1 MNVEK
6 AIADLRLQLKV
17 VNQVIITFERLEA
30 IRERRRG
37 RPPKWL
43 EETRSRLNK
52 LPEARPLPKRQRT
65 AILQRNCGASE

>member
-17 VNQVIITFERLEA
+17 VNQVIITFERLAA

-43 EETRSRLNK
+43 KETRSRLNK
-52 LPEARPLPKRQRT
+52 LPEGKEKR
-65 AILQRNCGASE
+65 I

>member
-17 VNQVIITFERLEA
+17 VNQLIITFERLGA
-30 IRERRRG
+30 SGKRRRG

-43 EETRSRLNK
+43 TETKSALNT
-52 LPEARPLPKRQRT
+52 LPERKEKK
-65 AILQRNCGASE
+65 I